1 VVTRPSPFVIEL
13 SELDRAELE
22 SRSRAYT
29 APHAVVLRA
38 KIVLLAA
45 QGTQNITL
53 AERLNV
59 PVSVVARW
67 RKRFCQQG
75 IDGLTDAKRSGRPR
89 TYGHDER
96 LGVVAAVTSIPPAPR
111 THWTRAALAERTG
124 MSPSQVG
131 RVLSDLD
138 LKPHRVQGWLTRK
151 DDPQFWARAADVCG
165 LYLRPP
171 EGALVLSV
179 DEKTAMS
186 ARSPTHPT
194 IPLTP
199 GHPERKEFEYVRH
212 GVVSLMAAFDVHTGQ
227 VLGRDVERND
237 SKHFTAF
244 LTDIDQHVHPDKT
257 IHLIMDNG
265 SSHVS
270 KATAAWLTEHP
281 RFRAHYTPTHSSWL
295 NQVELWFSILT
306 RQVIQRGEFTSRTDM
321 IDKIMDYIA
330 DYDTHAKPFK
340 WTYDGTPLKVA

>member
-1 VVTRPSPFVIEL
+1 MTRPSPFVIEL

-38 KIVLLAA
+38 KVVLLAA
-45 QGTQNITL
+45 GGTQNIVI
-53 AERLNV
+53 AERLDV
-59 PVSVVARW
+59 PVGVVARW
-67 RKRFCQQG
+67 RKRFWLLG
-75 IDGLTDAKRSGRPR
+75 IEGLADAKRSGRPR
-89 TYGHDER
+89 IYGHDER
-96 LGVVAAVTSIPPAPR
+96 LAVVAAVTSIPPAPR

-131 RVLSDLD
+131 RVLTDCD

-171 EGALVLSV
+171 EGALVLSL

-186 ARSPTHPT
+186 ARSPKHPT
-194 IPLTP
+194 VPVAP

-212 GVVSLMAAFDVHTGQ
+212 GVVSLLAAFDVHTGQ
-227 VLGRDVERND
+227 VLGREVERND

-244 LTDIDQHVHPDKT
+244 LTEIDQYVHPDKT
-257 IHLIMDNG
+257 IHLVLDNG

-270 KATAAWLTEHP
+270 KATQAWLAAHP
-281 RFRAHYTPTHSSWL
+281 RFRPHYTPTHSSWL

-306 RQVIQRGEFTSRTDM
+306 RQLIERGEFTSRTDM